1 MSILKSTKSG
11 KAAIHLT
18 KAYLEEQGFFEIW
31 GRPYN
36 KMAHE
41 AERNHLMAKRY
52 LRIVGQDR
60 FELELGT
67 GDKYDGM
74 KFTIPIVSLQ
84 DYEDV
89 MNFWNAK
96 TDKQKRKFR
105 NVLLKKNTN
114 VENKS
119 ERWFST
125 PEEAEEFESRNKKV
139 KPSPN
144 SWKSFV

>member
-11 KAAIHLT
+11 KAAIPIT
-18 KAYLEEQGFFEIW
+18 KAYLEEQGFFETV
-31 GRPYN
+31 GHSYH

-41 AERNHLMAKRY
+41 AERNHLIAKRY
-52 LRIVGQDR
+52 LRIVGQDQ

-105 NVLLKKNTN
+105 NVLLKKNTY

-119 ERWFST
+119 ERLFSS
-125 PEEAEEFESRNKKV
+125 PEDAEEFEANRKKV
-139 KPSPN
+139 KHSPN